1 MLFTACPGESEAFL
15 NFGAARA
22 AAVTV
27 SRDPRISQWRQD
39 NLVTLVDGQTGETKH
54 DNQKVVLCQNQG
66 KFSYEL
72 IVLIVLSDSRE
83 VL

>member
-1 MLFTACPGESEAFL
+1 MLFTVCPGDSEAFL

-22 AAVTV
+22 ATVAV
-27 SRDPRISQWRQD
+27 SRGPRIRQWRQD
-39 NLVTLVDGQTGETKH
+39 ELVTWVDGQPGKTND
-54 DNQKVVLCQNQG
+54 DNQKIMLCQNQG
-66 KFSYEL
+66 IFSYEL

>member
-1 MLFTACPGESEAFL
+1 MLFTACPGDSEAFL

-22 AAVTV
+22 AVLAA
-27 SRDPRISQWRQD
+27 SRDPRIGQWRQD
-39 NLVTLVDGQTGETKH
+39 ELVTLVDGQNGKTKD
-54 DNQKVVLCQNQG
+54 DNQKIVSCQNQG
-66 KFSYEL
+66 TFSYEL

>member
-1 MLFTACPGESEAFL
+1 MLFTACPGDSEAFL

-27 SRDPRISQWRQD
+27 SRDPRIRQWRQD
-39 NLVTLVDGQTGETKH
+39 KLVTLVDGQTGKTKD
-54 DNQKVVLCQNQG
+54 DNQKIVLCQIQG
-66 KFSYEL
+66 IFSYE
-72 IVLIVLSDSRE
+72 LIVLSDSRE

>member
-1 MLFTACPGESEAFL
+1 MLFTACPGDSEAFL

-27 SRDPRISQWRQD
+27 SRDPRIRQWRQD
-39 NLVTLVDGQTGETKH
+39 KLVTLVDGQTGKTKD
-54 DNQKVVLCQNQG
+54 DNQKIVLCQIQG
-66 KFSYEL
+66 IFSYEL

>member
-22 AAVTV
+22 AVVTV

-66 KFSYEL
+66 IFSYEL